1 MTCTHPTR
9 SQGSGAMSPLVIN
22 GESLIQRSN
31 PIHTQCKLPMPMISE
46 IVHHTYIVNELCVVH
61 LVRARRMGI
70 LQSAKT
76 HSFRCPC
83 RASCLY
89 SGRWCLNDYV
99 YPCSSSSLPGCLTSW
114 HPSTLPA
121 PRLTKKLFV
130 AHVEILQWPGS
141 MFVSANRLFGVVIR
155 MAMDMDVS
163 Y

>member
-70 LQSAKT
+70 LQSAET
-76 HSFRCPC
+76 LHSFRCPSRQWRVLPLSRPLMSQQLSFIVVFLAWVFDIMAPC
-83 RASCLY
+83 TQTSKKRNSSWRTLRFCHGRARCPFQPTGY
-89 SGRWCLNDYV
+89 
-99 YPCSSSSLPGCLTSW
+99 
-114 HPSTLPA
+114 
-121 PRLTKKLFV
+121 
-130 AHVEILQWPGS
+130 
-141 MFVSANRLFGVVIR
+141 FGVVIR

-163 Y
+163 F